1 MWPPLR
7 WNSFGAPTPCWHWWA
22 RSHSCRHRALPHFS
36 LGVAETCQIG
46 YIYLHLPVFSKPLGV
61 DPALSLYSYGCLSFN
76 FRSLSGS
83 FRYAHPLRA
92 QIPPWRALISWTST
106 LGLTNLSHAL
116 GGLASY
122 RGAAYRAIP
131 PPTQI
136 YWNLLVISDFPMEP
150 RNVRDQ
156 EAWE

>member
-46 YIYLHLPVFSKPLGV
+46 YIHLHLPVFSKPLGV

-92 QIPPWRALISWTST
+92 QIPPWRALISGPQPWKIQHDFANVHGGVSCT
-106 LGLTNLSHAL
+106 LYNSDVWPLSAL
-116 GGLASY
+116 QKS
-122 RGAAYRAIP
+122 RDFH
-131 PPTQI
+131 
-136 YWNLLVISDFPMEP
+136 LLE
-150 RNVRDQ
+150 
-156 EAWE
+156 